1 MKKIL
6 SKTLI
11 ISFLC
16 AFATTIAFAQD
27 DLKIFG
33 QISIYD
39 EGESVVGTT
48 IRVIERYATIQKIE
62 LDEYGTYELY
72 LPYGKN
78 YMIIFEKHGYTKI
91 QIAAQLKLPKEA
103 KQGGYRPLELSFH
116 MFKPEEEHGDLFK
129 GVFHTIQH
137 SQKMNGF
144 FYDVDVDYMVQQRIV
159 NDKIFKQKLND
170 ARKGSEIQND
180 SILDEKKYLALI
192 NQGTEFYNQ
201 NQFYA
206 ARKFF
211 IEAAK
216 IRPERQYT
224 SYKLVDIK
232 TELEHFEVKAELL
245 GIDLDSLI
253 SKELRS
259 IQPKNIDNIYYP
271 AFVPLTDEQVDE
283 IFKRDLRKQIIAS
296 SANAAE
302 ANRTLALMNDL
313 FNENYKNIASNEM
326 PQKREPLPQIPKQA
340 PDFAKPQ
347 KAVQEKPV
355 QIAQITE
362 PAPQPEPAPIPDPV
376 AKMQQIAQQPP
387 TPKPQPAKPQPADKK
402 PPMVINFSTYQ
413 DSLRLRYPETR
424 TIEVTQEPQRKITR
438 VILNNGSM
446 VEIFRMVEHT
456 WGATYYFIEE
466 YPSGAQSIGYAAFMN
481 RTKLHETQ

>member
-1 MKKIL
+1 MKQFL
-6 SKTLI
+6 FKTFI
-11 ISFLC
+11 VSFLSIC
-16 AFATTIAFAQD
+16 ATIQVSAQN

-33 QISIYD
+33 QISVD
-39 EGESVVGTT
+39 GESVVGTT
-48 IRVIERYATIQKIE
+48 IKVVERYATIQKIE

-78 YMIIFEKHGYTKI
+78 YTIVFEKPGYTKI

-137 SQKMNGF
+137 TQKMNGF

-159 NDKIFKQKLND
+159 NDQIFKQKLSD
-170 ARKGSEIQND
+170 ARKGTEIQND
-180 SILDEKKYLALI
+180 SILSEKKYLALI

-201 NQFYA
+201 KQFYA

-216 IRPERQYT
+216 IKPERQYAT
-224 SYKLVDIK
+224 YKLDDIK
-232 TELEHFEVKAELL
+232 TELERFEVKAELL
-245 GIDLDSLI
+245 GIDIDSLI

-259 IQPKNIDNIYYP
+259 IQPKSVDNIYYP
-271 AFVPLTDEQVDE
+271 SFVPLTDEQVDE

-313 FNENYKNIASNEM
+313 FNENYRNIASGDI
-326 PQKREPLPQIPKQA
+326 PQQKQPLPQLPKTI

-347 KAVQEKPV
+347 KVVQEKPV
-355 QIAQITE
+355 QIVQITE
-362 PAPQPEPAPIPDPV
+362 PEPMPDPV
-376 AKMQQIAQQPP
+376 AKMQHVAQQPQA
-387 TPKPQPAKPQPADKK
+387 PKPQPDNKK
-402 PPMVINFSTYQ
+402 YPTVINFSTFQ
-413 DSLRLRYPETR
+413 DSLRLRYPAAR
-424 TIEVTQEPQRKITR
+424 TIEETQDAQQKTTR
-438 VILNNGSM
+438 VILNNGST

-466 YPSGAQSIGYAAFMN
+466 YPKGAQSIGYAAFMN
-481 RTKLHETQ
+481 RTKLHEVQ